1 MTPPSS
7 PPPTLEVERELVGR
21 GYGAV
26 VALDEVGRGALA
38 GPVSVGAVVWTPE
51 RGEAPPGVRD
61 SKLVAESKR
70 TQLAQSVQ
78 AWSVCA
84 VGHAE
89 PSEID
94 REGIVEALAL
104 AAVRALRQVWAV
116 AEFLAPPVV
125 LLDGS
130 HDWLSRRAKAPVSVV
145 VRPKADRDCQSVAA
159 ASLIAKAERD
169 QLMRELAEDFPLFG
183 FDRHKGYGSPA
194 HLQAIRDHGM
204 TVLHRRSFVHHER
217 FEESTD

>member
-1 MTPPSS
+1 VTPPPSS
-7 PPPTLEVERELVGR
+7 WPTLEVERELVER
-21 GYGAV
+21 GFGAV
-26 VALDEVGRGALA
+26 IALDEVGRGALA

-51 RGEAPPGVRD
+51 QGEAPHGVRD

-70 TQLAQSVQ
+70 TELAQSVQ

-89 PSEID
+89 PGEID
-94 REGIVEALAL
+94 GEGIVGALAL
-104 AAVRALRQVWAV
+104 AAVRAIRQVWAV
-116 AEFLAPPVV
+116 AGFSTPPVV

-159 ASLIAKAERD
+159 ASLIAKSERD
-169 QLMRELAEDFPLFG
+169 QMMRELAQDFPQFG

-204 TVLHRRSFVHHER
+204 TPLHRRSFVHRER

>member
-7 PPPTLEVERELVGR
+7 PPPTLEVERELVER
-21 GYGAV
+21 GFGAV
-26 VALDEVGRGALA
+26 IALDEVGRGALA

-51 RGEAPPGVRD
+51 RGEAPEGVRD

-84 VGHAE
+84 VGHAD

-94 REGIVEALAL
+94 RDGIVEALAL
-104 AAVRALRQVWAV
+104 AAVRAIRQVWATG
-116 AEFLAPPVV
+116 FPAPPVI
-125 LLDGS
+125 LLDGN

-145 VRPKADRDCQSVAA
+145 VLPKADRDCQSVAA

-169 QLMRELAEDFPLFG
+169 QMMRELAEDFPLFG

-204 TVLHRRSFVHHER
+204 TALHRRSFVHHER